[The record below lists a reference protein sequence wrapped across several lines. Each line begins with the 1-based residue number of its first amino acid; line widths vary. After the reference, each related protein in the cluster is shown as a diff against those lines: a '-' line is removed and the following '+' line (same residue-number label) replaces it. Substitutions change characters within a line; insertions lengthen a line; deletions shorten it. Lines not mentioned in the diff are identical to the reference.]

1 VTLLVL
7 PRLNGNVQYS
17 TTFHLLKP
25 IDQRACS
32 SNDPTA
38 AASPDIGGGQSQAG
52 RFLRT
57 FLDGAT
63 PHIAGQASPDGPTWA
78 PIVDPLA
85 RRLAGN
91 ADACRE
97 TLSCSKIIHS
107 ASITSPPPSPP
118 HLR

>member
-1 VTLLVL
+1 MTLLVL

-38 AASPDIGGGQSQAG
+38 AASPDIGGG
-52 RFLRT
+52 FLRT

-63 PHIAGQASPDGPTWA
+63 PISPARPLPMAQRGP
-78 PIVDPLA
+78 
-85 RRLAGN
+85 R
-91 ADACRE
+91 
-97 TLSCSKIIHS
+97 
-107 ASITSPPPSPP
+107 
-118 HLR
+118 